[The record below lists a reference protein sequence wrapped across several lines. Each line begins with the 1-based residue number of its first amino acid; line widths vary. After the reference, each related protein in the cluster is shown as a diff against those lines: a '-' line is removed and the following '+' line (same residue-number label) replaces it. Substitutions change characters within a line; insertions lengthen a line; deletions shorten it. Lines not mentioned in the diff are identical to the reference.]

1 MLINMKNKTDF
12 YCSSLKSL
20 TPNIVIV
27 KENNIVTEKY
37 IEFKSKEKIKKGF
50 NKNIFL
56 FGKNY
61 KDVYVEVANIS
72 DCEFFYKVKC

>member
-1 MLINMKNKTDF
+1 MKTKTDF

-50 NKNIFL
+50 HKELFL

-61 KDVYVEVANIS
+61 KDVYIDVKNIS

>member
-12 YCSSLKSL
+12 YCSNLKSL